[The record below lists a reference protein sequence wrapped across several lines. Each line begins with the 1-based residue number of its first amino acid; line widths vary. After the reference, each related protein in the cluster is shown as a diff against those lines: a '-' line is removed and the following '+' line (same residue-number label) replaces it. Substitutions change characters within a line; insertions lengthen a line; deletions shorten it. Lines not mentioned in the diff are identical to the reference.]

1 MFSVQARTVA
11 SITLRATMG
20 RKRVF
25 LFALPPLI
33 LLLIT
38 AALKLAHPPGT
49 AWPSHILG
57 DFGFVVILPLTALII
72 GTSVLG
78 AEIDDGSVVHLLAT
92 PVPRST
98 VIISKFAVAAV
109 LTMAFVAVPELVAG
123 LIATGGATK
132 LAVGLFVGALAGSV
146 IYNAVF
152 VMISVLTTRAI
163 AVGLL
168 YLLIWEGVLAT
179 FASGARVLSVGQ
191 YSLAIANAIAHD
203 SELNAHLGAGHRPG
217 DGHDRDGRHAG
228 PGRPAA
234 GRLLA
239 QGRRGLSRY
248 AGACPPGRNAG
259 PCPGTITEA
268 TARMR
273 RRLCS
278 RAAWS
283 AASGSCS
290 GPSGPHQACV
300 HAYTPPGV
308 AASVVMSSAVCPG
321 VAISRTDGVSSKS
334 PGSRLIHRS
343 PR

>member
-33 LLLIT
+33 LLVIT
-38 AALKLAHPPGT
+38 AALKVANPPGT

-78 AEIDDGSVVHLLAT
+78 AEIDDGSLVHLLAT
-92 PVPRST
+92 PVSRLT
-98 VIISKFAVAAV
+98 VVISKFAVAAV

-132 LAVGLFVGALAGSV
+132 LAIGLFVGALAGSV

-203 SELNAHLGAGHRPG
+203 GELNAHLGLGTA
-217 DGHDRDGRHAG
+217 
-228 PGRPAA
+228 
-234 GRLLA
+234 LVM
-239 QGRRGLSRY
+239 
-248 AGACPPGRNAG
+248 
-259 PCPGTITEA
+259 GTIV
-268 TARMR
+268 TAGTLTLAV
-273 RRLCS
+273 RRL
-278 RAAWS
+278 AAFS
-283 AASGSCS
+283 LKGD
-290 GPSGPHQACV
+290 
-300 HAYTPPGV
+300 
-308 AASVVMSSAVCPG
+308 AV
-321 VAISRTDGVSSKS
+321 
-334 PGSRLIHRS
+334 
-343 PR
+343 